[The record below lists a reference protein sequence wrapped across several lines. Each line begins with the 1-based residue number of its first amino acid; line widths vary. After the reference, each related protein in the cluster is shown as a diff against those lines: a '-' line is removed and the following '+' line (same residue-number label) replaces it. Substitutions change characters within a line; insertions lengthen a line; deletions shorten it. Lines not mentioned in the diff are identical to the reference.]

1 VAFVALKHGPL
12 PRLFIRKM
20 GVLMQIEIV
29 QICEPVRTEMTPVLN
44 FTMRSNMLDKLG
56 DKLEEMSAAG
66 HGAAVAFLTQ
76 MGAEVGSILGIL
88 FESLRTKR
96 AFIIVLNM

>member
-1 VAFVALKHGPL
+1 VAFVALKHWPL
-12 PRLFIRKM
+12 PRLFVRQM

-29 QICEPVRTEMTPVLN
+29 KICESVRTEMTPVLN
-44 FTMRSNMLDKLG
+44 FTVRSNMLDKFR

-66 HGAAVAFLTQ
+66 HGTTIAFLTQ

-88 FESLRTKR
+88 FESLRTK
-96 AFIIVLNM
+96 